1 MVREL
6 NQMGFEI
13 ELVLADSL
21 YGESESKFLRCL
33 EDLKLN
39 FAVAI
44 RRNHGVWL
52 PKGQTVRCNRWRKF
66 ERIFSDKTTEV
77 RYVREII
84 FGKKR
89 SRRFWTSVAGGSFHR
104 HSLGNYDRP
113 GNNARKLNLVCND
126 RDSWVELQRCW
137 QSIWL

>member
-1 MVREL
+1 
-6 NQMGFEI
+6 MGFEI

-21 YGESESKFLRCL
+21 YGESESKFLGCFRVT
-33 EDLKLN
+33 KIN

-52 PKGQTVRCNRWRKF
+52 PEGQTVRCNRWRKF
-66 ERIFSDKTTEV
+66 DRTFSDKTQEV

-89 SRRFWTSVAGGSFHR
+89 VAGFGR
-104 HSLGNYDRP
+104 LQQIKD
-113 GNNARKLNLVCND
+113 NARKFNLVCND
-126 RDSWVELQRCW
+126 RNSWVELQRR
-137 QSIWL
+137 QEFIWL